1 MFNRFYSIKN
11 ASQRLLQLRFL
22 NLQEYQSKTLL
33 KRKGCNV
40 ESFIVIEN
48 PGEIEQKLKAFD
60 RKEYVVKAQILAGG
74 RGKGH
79 FIDGPTN
86 FGGVFIS
93 KNKEEV
99 KNSIKQMIGKRLVT
113 KQTGPS
119 GVLVK
124 HVLISECV
132 PIKSEKY
139 LAILMDR
146 ESVGPVIVASPSGGM
161 NIEEV
166 AAKNPELIL
175 KVPINILDGINEAQ
189 TTKVAKF
196 LQFPDE
202 LISTVAA
209 EIQRLYELFIEVD
222 ATQIEINPLA
232 ETNDG
237 KVFIVDAKLNFDDSA
252 AFRQKEIFALE
263 NHDEQD
269 PHEVEAKKHHLNYI
283 RLDGNIACLV
293 NGAGLAMATM
303 DIIKHYGGTPANF
316 LDVGGAVTE
325 EQVFHAFHIVSSDPN
340 VKGILV
346 NIFGGIVN
354 CATIATG
361 IINACKRIGLQV
373 PMVVRL
379 EGTNV
384 DAAKDAFNKSGLPF
398 ITASNLDEAA
408 EKVVAAINNS

>member
-1 MFNRFYSIKN
+1 
-11 ASQRLLQLRFL
+11 
-22 NLQEYQSKTLL
+22 
-33 KRKGCNV
+33 
-40 ESFIVIEN
+40 
-48 PGEIEQKLKAFD
+48 
-60 RKEYVVKAQILAGG
+60 
-74 RGKGH
+74 
-79 FIDGPTN
+79 
-86 FGGVFIS
+86 
-93 KNKEEV
+93 
-99 KNSIKQMIGKRLVT
+99 MIGKRLVT

-175 KVPINILDGINEAQ
+175 KVPINILDGINEEQ

-252 AFRQKEIFALE
+252 AFRQKEIFAK
-263 NHDEQD
+263 Q
-269 PHEVEAKKHHLNYI
+269 K
-283 RLDGNIACLV
+283 
-293 NGAGLAMATM
+293 
-303 DIIKHYGGTPANF
+303 
-316 LDVGGAVTE
+316 
-325 EQVFHAFHIVSSDPN
+325 
-340 VKGILV
+340 
-346 NIFGGIVN
+346 
-354 CATIATG
+354 
-361 IINACKRIGLQV
+361 
-373 PMVVRL
+373 
-379 EGTNV
+379 
-384 DAAKDAFNKSGLPF
+384 
-398 ITASNLDEAA
+398 
-408 EKVVAAINNS
+408 